1 MSTLA
6 NWFLEATFK
15 PNKKLLFGHDADS
28 LRAKLYAAQRF
39 VLDPDMSGFMADL
52 SCAFI
57 DPHSDLDTL
66 RNNGAAAVEDAR
78 RLALLPFDVTWIEY
92 DSLVR
97 AQHTRQHS
105 CTPSRISPV
114 EGWLCWKTPGDT
126 FHAQTITSLNDG
138 RCVVLPVKWHWRID
152 EQPTGWPRLKNSQNL
167 DLAHLRP
174 LFGRT
179 VANTWLPVGF
189 EYDTDKIGFSVARWV
204 GRYEESTAV
213 LINEWKGDLRYLLT
227 LLACMNS
234 DSVPTINE
242 CSSRP
247 NGRIAADGQSPAYL
261 DFTTV
266 KIKLPKNVSSAEYAV
281 QIANRNRHRRHEVR
295 SFLRKDRQGVKRIQV
310 RSHFRGDASLG
321 WVVHEQYDVQAAP
334 GNKEQPA

>member
-92 DSLVR
+92 DSLLL
-97 AQHTRQHS
+97 AEHTRQHS

-114 EGWLCWKTPGDT
+114 EG
-126 FHAQTITSLNDG
+126 
-138 RCVVLPVKWHWRID
+138 
-152 EQPTGWPRLKNSQNL
+152 
-167 DLAHLRP
+167 
-174 LFGRT
+174 
-179 VANTWLPVGF
+179 
-189 EYDTDKIGFSVARWV
+189 
-204 GRYEESTAV
+204 
-213 LINEWKGDLRYLLT
+213 
-227 LLACMNS
+227 
-234 DSVPTINE
+234 
-242 CSSRP
+242 
-247 NGRIAADGQSPAYL
+247 
-261 DFTTV
+261 
-266 KIKLPKNVSSAEYAV
+266 
-281 QIANRNRHRRHEVR
+281 
-295 SFLRKDRQGVKRIQV
+295 
-310 RSHFRGDASLG
+310 
-321 WVVHEQYDVQAAP
+321 
-334 GNKEQPA
+334 